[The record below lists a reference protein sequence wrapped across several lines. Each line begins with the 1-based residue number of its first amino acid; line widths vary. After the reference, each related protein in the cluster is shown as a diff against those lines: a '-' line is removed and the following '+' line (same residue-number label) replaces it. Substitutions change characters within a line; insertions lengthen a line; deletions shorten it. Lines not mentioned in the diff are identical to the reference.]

1 MRISDWSSD
10 VCSSDLR
17 TRAQAG
23 YRSGNA
29 HPEPVRSI
37 FENASPPENV
47 IIQLASHP
55 GYGSCFFDEVRKCH
69 FDGSAGG
76 AQTRQHAVQKGVEA
90 RLIQDAR
97 LRFQYLD
104 ESRQIGRESCR
115 ERVCQYV

>member
-1 MRISDWSSD
+1 MIRRPPRSTRTDTLFPYTTLFRSVGTIGGNFF
-10 VCSSDLR
+10 R

-23 YRSGNA
+23 YRIGNA

-76 AQTRQHAVQKGVEA
+76 AQTRQDRKSVV
-90 RLIQDAR
+90 
-97 LRFQYLD
+97 
-104 ESRQIGRESCR
+104 
-115 ERVCQYV
+115 